1 MEQNMI
7 FFQGQ
12 NSKETFTYWSN
23 GKWHHKWPR
32 SNACGAGKELYNEI
46 LNIDTLHQGK
56 YLIITYG
63 NYPENTKRTRVFK
76 ESCQINKE
84 EMGWRFEIG
93 QFDIDSYDL
102 LLGLDFFIKIDA
114 MVDVEKGL
122 IQIRQGPGNNV
133 QVLPLNVND

>member
-1 MEQNMI
+1 
-7 FFQGQ
+7 
-12 NSKETFTYWSN
+12 
-23 GKWHHKWPR
+23 
-32 SNACGAGKELYNEI
+32 
-46 LNIDTLHQGK
+46 
-56 YLIITYG
+56 
-63 NYPENTKRTRVFK
+63 
-76 ESCQINKE
+76 
-84 EMGWRFEIG
+84 MGWRFEIG